1 MLVDQIAAT
10 LPPEKARKFSMKI
23 MDLYNKSRDYA
34 IEVLSILTGD
44 LTGEPK
50 CENDYLK
57 QLEEFIQSED

>member
-1 MLVDQIAAT
+1 
-10 LPPEKARKFSMKI
+10 MKI